1 MRHLIAE
8 WFSGGVNGL
17 RALLASACLAS
28 VGAAAGVPAAPPVV
42 HRSSVA
48 PVHVARSLT
57 PPAAVPD
64 PAVPPARRPQPK
76 PRVAPRVVEHGSGRL
91 HVVPGTSHRSGPGP
105 RYRYR
110 VLVEGGLGLD
120 ATAVARAVE
129 RVLADPRSGGADDR
143 RSFQRVDHA
152 AADLEVVL
160 ASPRTTDELCAP
172 MTTEG
177 RLSCADGTRAV
188 INARRWLTGA
198 PSYRGH
204 LAEYRADVVN
214 HEAGH
219 ALGKSHA
226 DCPGR
231 GEPAPVM
238 MQQTLGVGACRP
250 SPWPNP

>member
-1 MRHLIAE
+1 MKCVTPLLE
-8 WFSGGVNGL
+8 WFSGGVTGL
-17 RALLASACLAS
+17 RVLVASACLAA
-28 VGAAAGVPAAPPVV
+28 VGAVAAVPAAAPAV
-42 HRSSVA
+42 HGSADAR
-48 PVHVARSLT
+48 VARAVT
-57 PPAAVPD
+57 PPAAIPD
-64 PAVPPARRPQPK
+64 PVLPRPLPS
-76 PRVAPRVVEHGSGRL
+76 RHVATVVEHGTGRL

-120 ATAVARAVE
+120 ATAFAQAVE
-129 RVLADPRSGGADDR
+129 RVLADPRSWGAGGH
-143 RSFQRVDHA
+143 RSFQRVDHGE
-152 AADLEVVL
+152 ADLEVVL
-160 ASPRTTDELCAP
+160 ASPRSTDELCAP

-204 LAEYRADVVN
+204 LTEYRAYVVN
-214 HEAGH
+214 HEVGH

-226 DCPGR
+226 GCPGR